1 MQAKPP
7 RRGANIGCRKVVRC
21 SSRHL
26 AQEDHLKDTK
36 TPEELHTLSLKNW
49 GQKRKTPTQA
59 TKEERSNNVDSER
72 INDLLDS
79 ENTCHGSSKRMLPGE
94 NDAGDTSGNVSD
106 GEKQDGSDKDEGS
119 ERPEKSKTVDESTE
133 SE

>member
-1 MQAKPP
+1 M
-7 RRGANIGCRKVVRC
+7 RKVVRC
-21 SSRHL
+21 NSRHL

-36 TPEELHTLSLKNW
+36 TPEELHTLRHGVRIRS
-49 GQKRKTPTQA
+49 QKRKTPTQA

-94 NDAGDTSGNVSD
+94 NDAGDTSGDVSD

-119 ERPEKSKTVDESTE
+119 ERPEKSKTVDESAE